1 MLPKIGEPRE
11 ALKAVNYPNM
21 FGVFFVCL
29 VFFKQDAITEVLKP
43 LEMEVL

>member
-21 FGVFFVCL
+21 FGVFFL
-29 VFFKQDAITEVLKP
+29 FGWFFLSRMQLLKS
-43 LEMEVL
+43 